1 MNAVQPAPD
10 ARTLRILFLEDSAL
24 DAELVEEH
32 LHGTGLPFALERV
45 VSREDYLAAV
55 RGKEYDLILADFALP
70 AFDGMTA
77 LALAQE
83 HCVHVPFVFVSATL
97 GEEVA
102 VEALKRGATDY
113 VLKQR
118 LERLPGTVL
127 RALAEAAE
135 RAERR
140 KAEEAMHRLIDE
152 KTALLHELDHRVKN
166 NLQTLLALIA
176 LEIRRCGGSD
186 ARPPL
191 ERLRRRLSA
200 LATVHRQ
207 LYGGERVDRFDA
219 AQFAR
224 ELTADLSAASGRS
237 DIRTEYELQPVF
249 VSAQKAAPVAL
260 VMSELVSNALAHAY
274 QHRQGKLRL
283 EVHPLEEGCVLQISD
298 DEFTAAEKKAAREG
312 TTGDILTS
320 LARQLGATI
329 EWPAEERSVLVR
341 AAFPTGETTR
351 SREGAGG

>member
-1 MNAVQPAPD
+1 MSPMRSVEGAPA
-10 ARTLRILFLEDSAL
+10 LRILLLEDSAL

-32 LHGTGLPFALERV
+32 LRGADLRFALERV
-45 VSREDYLAAV
+45 VGRDDYLAAL
-55 RGKEYDLILADFALP
+55 RGQAYDLILADFALP
-70 AFDGMTA
+70 AFDGLTA

-83 HCVHVPFVFVSATL
+83 HCPETPFVFVSATL

-140 KAEEAMHRLIDE
+140 RAEKAMHQLIEE
-152 KTALLHELDHRVKN
+152 KTVLLNELDHRVKN
-166 NLQTLLALIA
+166 NLQVLLALIG
-176 LEIRRCGGSD
+176 LEIRRCGD
-186 ARPPL
+186 AEARQPL
-191 ERLRRRLSA
+191 ERLKRRLSA

-224 ELTADLSAASGRS
+224 ELSADLSAASGRP
-237 DIRTEYELQPVF
+237 DISSEYDLQAVY

-260 VMSELVSNALAHAY
+260 VMNELVSNALDHAY
-274 QHRQGKLRL
+274 QHRHGKLRL
-283 EVHPLEEGCVLQISD
+283 GVHPLEEGCVLQISD
-298 DEFTAAEKKAAREG
+298 DAFTAAEKQAAREG

-320 LARQLGATI
+320 LAQQLGATI
-329 EWPAEERSVLVR
+329 EWPTDEPSVLVR

-351 SREGAGG
+351 PR

>member
-1 MNAVQPAPD
+1 MSPVRPVQD
-10 ARTLRILFLEDSAL
+10 AQTLRVLLLEDSAL

-32 LHGTGLPFALERV
+32 LRGAGLRFALERV

-55 RGKEYDLILADFALP
+55 RGRKHDLILADFALP
-70 AFDGMTA
+70 AFDGMAA

-83 HCVHVPFVFVSATL
+83 HCPQTPFVFVSATL

-140 KAEEAMHRLIDE
+140 RAEEAMHRLIAE
-152 KTALLHELDHRVKN
+152 KTVLLNELDHRVKN
-166 NLQTLLALIA
+166 NLQVLLALIG
-176 LEIRRCGGSD
+176 LEIRRCGD
-186 ARPPL
+186 AGARQPL
-191 ERLRRRLSA
+191 ERLKRRLSA

-237 DIRTEYELQPVF
+237 DILPEYDLQPVF

-260 VMSELVSNALAHAY
+260 VMNELVSNALSMPTST
-274 QHRQGKLRL
+274 G
-283 EVHPLEEGCVLQISD
+283 
-298 DEFTAAEKKAAREG
+298 TASCGSESIRW
-312 TTGDILTS
+312 
-320 LARQLGATI
+320 R
-329 EWPAEERSVLVR
+329 R
-341 AAFPTGETTR
+341 AACFRSATT
-351 SREGAGG
+351 S